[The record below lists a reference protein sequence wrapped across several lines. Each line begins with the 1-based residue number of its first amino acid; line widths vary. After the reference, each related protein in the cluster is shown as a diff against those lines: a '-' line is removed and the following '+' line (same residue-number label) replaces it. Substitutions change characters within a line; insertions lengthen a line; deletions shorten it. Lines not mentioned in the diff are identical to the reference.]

1 MTREEFNNITRILAL
16 TAVTLEGLDLAGYIE
31 DIDRD
36 EAFGCFTDA
45 PTRWKDRRAVCDRL
59 RDMARAALAF
69 RNRGVAAQEQA
80 ILEVVKEAGRR
91 TRAQEGHTP

>member
-1 MTREEFNNITRILAL
+1 MDRAEFDRTTHRMGEAL
-16 TAVTLEGLDLAGYIE
+16 GVLLGLDLAGYLE
-31 DIDRD
+31 VLERD
-36 EAFGCFTDA
+36 EAFGCYLDSPRA
-45 PTRWKDRRAVCDRL
+45 WQDRRAVCDRL

-69 RNRGVAAQEQA
+69 RNAGVAAQEQA